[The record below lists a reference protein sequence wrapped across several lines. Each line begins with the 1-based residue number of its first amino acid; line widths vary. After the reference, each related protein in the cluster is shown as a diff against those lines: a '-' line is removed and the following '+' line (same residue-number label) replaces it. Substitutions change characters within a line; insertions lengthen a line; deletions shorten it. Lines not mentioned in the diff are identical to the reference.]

1 MALELNLT
9 KNTNEKIEG
18 TLGKYY
24 ARVEY
29 KGTLSK
35 ADLAEHMHEHNAI
48 YSQGLVEGILT
59 DASRCIRELALQG
72 YVVKIDNLGLFK
84 ASVDANG
91 LTLEQGSKIAAGRGA
106 QRTDEELQANPAA
119 QQFAVGDVKLIMQA
133 TGNTTCEKMNAD
145 AKLSFTSKTKAEV
158 KRLTGSEATEE
169 STSGGSGSNT
179 NPTNPTNGGGSNSGS
194 GSQSQTLAS
203 PTISGN
209 TTFTESAQV
218 TISGPD
224 GAEIHYTT
232 DGTVPTAESALYSE
246 AFTLSATTT
255 VKAIAIKDGQS
266 SEVASRVFTK
276 SSNDDG
282 MGQD

>member
-59 DASRCIRELALQG
+59 DAAKCIRELALQG
-72 YVVKIDNLGLFK
+72 FVVKIDNLGLFK

-91 LTLEQGSKIAAGRGA
+91 LTLEPGAKISAGRGS

-133 TGNTTCEKMNAD
+133 TGNTTIEKMNGD
-145 AKLSFTSKTKAEV
+145 AKLSFTSKTKAMV
-158 KRLTGSEATEE
+158 KSLTGSDATEE
-169 STSGGSGSNT
+169 NTSGSNGGGSSNT
-179 NPTNPTNGGGSNSGS
+179 NGTNPTNGGGTNTG
-194 GSQSQTLAS
+194 GDNTGGG
-203 PTISGN
+203 GN
-209 TTFTESAQV
+209 P
-218 TISGPD
+218 G
-224 GAEIHYTT
+224 G
-232 DGTVPTAESALYSE
+232 
-246 AFTLSATTT
+246 
-255 VKAIAIKDGQS
+255 
-266 SEVASRVFTK
+266 
-276 SSNDDG
+276 G
-282 MGQD
+282 MDQN

>member
-59 DASRCIRELALQG
+59 DAARCIRELALQG

-91 LTLEQGSKIAAGRGA
+91 LTMEQGSKISAGRGA
-106 QRTDEELQANPAA
+106 QRTEEELQTNPAT

-133 TGNTTCEKMNAD
+133 TGNTTIEKMNAA
-145 AKLSFTSKTKAEV
+145 AKLSFTSKTKAMV
-158 KRLTGSEATEE
+158 KSLTGSEATEDE
-169 STSGGSGSNT
+169 NNGGTTNGGGSSN
-179 NPTNPTNGGGSNSGS
+179 TNPTNGGGG
-194 GSQSQTLAS
+194 
-203 PTISGN
+203 
-209 TTFTESAQV
+209 
-218 TISGPD
+218 
-224 GAEIHYTT
+224 
-232 DGTVPTAESALYSE
+232 
-246 AFTLSATTT
+246 
-255 VKAIAIKDGQS
+255 
-266 SEVASRVFTK
+266 
-276 SSNDDG
+276 DDNNG
-282 MGQD
+282 LNEG